1 MLIWS
6 IGGRLVP
13 GVVVFSLLGYLGQS
27 SWNMIE
33 RWRLESANSS
43 TKPILQRIADF
54 KWAPLRSL
62 SDDDYKHILSEKL
75 LSIEAEIAILDEKIQ
90 QLQQEKM
97 AQNRE
102 TRSQQPPNRS

>member
-1 MLIWS
+1 M
-6 IGGRLVP
+6 
-13 GVVVFSLLGYLGQS
+13 FSLLGYLGQS

>member
-1 MLIWS
+1 M
-6 IGGRLVP
+6 P
-13 GVVVFSLLGYLGQS
+13 GIVVFSLLGYLGQS

-33 RWRLESANSS
+33 RWRLESAG
-43 TKPILQRIADF
+43 TKPILQRIADL

-102 TRSQQPPNRS
+102 SWSQQPPNRS